1 MNTTTRGTTVI
12 CPKCGEDNADN
23 FRFCGMCGAVL
34 ERATPASGPK
44 VERVRDDSIP
54 VALTIPANPPRTRT
68 EKRVEPI
75 SGPSILG
82 LGPPTVDSLREKA
95 FSSSGPFFEVE
106 EPKTGGRKIVL
117 LLLLAALGAAAWWTY
132 TNYIAIGKSEKQA
145 AAVSNPGANQLPAEK
160 PATQQP
166 ATETKSADAAP
177 TNPAPTNPAQS
188 GGTPAQAPENPA
200 AKADA
205 NPANVNPSNGNPSN
219 GNPENVNPENK
230 SDTAETA
237 AAAPHAVEKAVKGAT
252 VAKADRSASTRSSR
266 KAALAAK
273 AAAPPAED
281 TGEADFRRGEAYL
294 YGRGARENCGE
305 AIKYLKAA
313 SGKLHARARSTFG
326 TMYATGHCVPR
337 DLPTSYS
344 WFALALQVDPNNQ
357 ILEKDLTAVWNQ
369 MTPPERQ
376 LATRMKQ

>member
-1 MNTTTRGTTVI
+1 MSTTPRGTTVI

-54 VALTIPANPPRTRT
+54 VALTIPANPPRPRT

-117 LLLLAALGAAAWWTY
+117 LLLLAALGGAAWWTY
-132 TNYIAIGKSEKQA
+132 TNYIAIGKSQKQV
-145 AAVSNPGANQLPAEK
+145 AAVSNPGANQPPAEK

-166 ATETKSADAAP
+166 ATETKSADATPA
-177 TNPAPTNPAQS
+177 NPAPTNPAQS
-188 GGTPAQAPENPA
+188 GGTPSQENPA

-205 NPANVNPSNGNPSN
+205 NPANVNPSNVNPSN

-230 SDTAETA
+230 SGTAERTA
-237 AAAPHAVEKAVKGAT
+237 TAESQPAEKAVKGAGAT
-252 VAKADRSASTRSSR
+252 KAGRSAPTGRSR

-376 LATRMKQ
+376 HATRMKQ

>member
-1 MNTTTRGTTVI
+1 MNTTSRGTTVI

-34 ERATPASGPK
+34 ERAMPAGVPK

-54 VALTIPANPPRTRT
+54 VALNIPANQPRARS
-68 EKRVEPI
+68 EKVVEPI
-75 SGPSILG
+75 SGPSVLG
-82 LGPPTVDSLREKA
+82 LGQPTLDSLREKA
-95 FSSSGPFFEVE
+95 FSGSDPFFEVE
-106 EPKTGGRKIVL
+106 EPKTGGRKLVL

-132 TNYIAIGKSEKQA
+132 TNYVAIGKSQKQE
-145 AAVSNPGANQLPAEK
+145 AAVSNPGTSQPPAPSAEK

-177 TNPAPTNPAQS
+177 VNPAPSAE
-188 GGTPAQAPENPA
+188 TPSPTAENPPP
-200 AKADA
+200 KAD
-205 NPANVNPSNGNPSN
+205 VNRESKP
-219 GNPENVNPENK
+219 
-230 SDTAETA
+230 DMA
-237 AAAPHAVEKAVKGAT
+237 AAAEPRAAEKAVEAAAA
-252 VAKADRSASTRSSR
+252 AKVDRRASMRDRR

-273 AAAPPAED
+273 AAVPPADD
-281 TGEADFRRGEAYL
+281 TGEADFRKGEAYL
-294 YGRGARENCGE
+294 YGRGVRGNCDE
-305 AIKYLKAA
+305 AIRYLKMA

-344 WFALALQVDPNNQ
+344 WFALALRVDPNNK
-357 ILEKDLTAVWNQ
+357 ILEKDLSAVWNQ